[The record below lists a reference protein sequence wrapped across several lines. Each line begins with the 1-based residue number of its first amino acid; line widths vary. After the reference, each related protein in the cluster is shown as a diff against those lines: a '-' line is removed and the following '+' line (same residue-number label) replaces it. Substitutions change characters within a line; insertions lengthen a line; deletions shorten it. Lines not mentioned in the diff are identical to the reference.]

1 LPPANQGYNIP
12 VNNLLIETLLP
23 TGQTIQLVQ
32 GDITAEQTD
41 AIVNAANKYLQHGSG
56 VAGAILHRGGPVIQQ
71 ESDAW
76 VQSHGPVSHAEPA
89 WTSGGDLSCRVVIHA
104 VGPVWGDR
112 LRTVSGYQA
121 KSAGGDGHSTS
132 TSEDAILAA
141 AVCGSLRV
149 ADQQGLA
156 SIAFPAIS
164 TGIFGFP
171 KERAADVMLGAI
183 RKYFGGPS
191 NLKLV
196 RLVLFDNLTI
206 AAFETAWHDHFS
218 PELQT

>member
-1 LPPANQGYNIP
+1 MNT
-12 VNNLLIETLLP
+12 LLIETALP
-23 TGQTIQLVQ
+23 SGQTIQLVQ

-41 AIVNAANKYLQHGSG
+41 AIVNTANKYLQHGSG
-56 VAGAILHRGGPVIQQ
+56 VAGAILRRGGPVIQQ

-76 VQSHGPVSHAEPA
+76 VQSHGLVSHNEPA
-89 WTSGGDLSCRVVIHA
+89 WTSGGHLSCRVVIHA

-112 LRTVSGYQA
+112 LRTVSGFQ
-121 KSAGGDGHSTS
+121 KLGSGGDVPGTGKR
-132 TSEDAILAA
+132 EDAVLAA
-141 AVCGSLRV
+141 AVGGSLRV

-164 TGIFGFP
+164 TGIYGFP

-183 RKYFGGPS
+183 REYFGGPS
-191 NLKLV
+191 NLKLI
-196 RLVLFDNLTI
+196 RLVLFDKQTI

-218 PELQT
+218 PEPET